1 MNSKKTNVIVK
12 SLTLKKDQEIT
23 KEQKEE
29 KDPLLNNVFF
39 SKYKTLKKL
48 GEGSFG
54 KVYKA
59 IYDGKY
65 FALKMED
72 ASLNHNLL
80 ENEAI
85 LLEYLKGP
93 NIPKYEEFGFN
104 KEYHILV
111 MQLLDKSLDY
121 FFHKLKPFSI
131 KTTAILGYQMINI
144 LKYIHNKHIIHRDIK
159 PDNFAMGLKE
169 LNATLY
175 IVDFGLA
182 KKFRSSKTLKQLPL
196 TKKKKLTGT
205 ARYASINALQGYEQS
220 RRDDLESVGY
230 VLMYFLRG
238 NLPWQNLKVKNKD
251 EKYQK
256 IWIKKKETSSQELGK
271 NLPSEFAEILDYF
284 KKMEYTEDP
293 DYEMCCSKLLSI
305 LEKDNSK
312 LDFVYDWTTNA
323 NLKERTKL
331 KKNKKH
337 NKLTLANT
345 NKVEN
350 NNFFLTNLNI
360 KNDKNIIFRN
370 FTNPHVE
377 DIENVEEVENEKVK
391 TINIEENK
399 KKTESDIS
407 NKANIDEFDSPCLQP
422 TNETKCCQM

>member
-1 MNSKKTNVIVK
+1 
-12 SLTLKKDQEIT
+12 
-23 KEQKEE
+23 
-29 KDPLLNNVFF
+29 
-39 SKYKTLKKL
+39 
-48 GEGSFG
+48 
-54 KVYKA
+54 
-59 IYDGKY
+59 
-65 FALKMED
+65 
-72 ASLNHNLL
+72 
-80 ENEAI
+80 
-85 LLEYLKGP
+85 
-93 NIPKYEEFGFN
+93 
-104 KEYHILV
+104 
-111 MQLLDKSLDY
+111 
-121 FFHKLKPFSI
+121 
-131 KTTAILGYQMINI
+131 
-144 LKYIHNKHIIHRDIK
+144 
-159 PDNFAMGLKE
+159 
-169 LNATLY
+169 
-175 IVDFGLA
+175 
-182 KKFRSSKTLKQLPL
+182 
-196 TKKKKLTGT
+196 
-205 ARYASINALQGYEQS
+205 
-220 RRDDLESVGY
+220 
-230 VLMYFLRG
+230 MYFLRG